1 MQMTA
6 RNVEGEFDTLKDDL
20 GKLRADVSNLSSAL
34 KDVTSDTVRE
44 QVEIIR
50 ARIDSIAADAKMQG
64 RASLDDLTGRIEERP
79 LASVLIAFGVGVLIG
94 KLFDR

>member
-1 MQMTA
+1 MAT

-50 ARIDSIAADAKMQG
+50 ARIDSIAADAKLQG

>member
-1 MQMTA
+1 MQMTT

>member
-1 MQMTA
+1 MQMAT

-50 ARIDSIAADAKMQG
+50 ARIDSIAADAKLQG

>member
-1 MQMTA
+1 MTA

-50 ARIDSIAADAKMQG
+50 ARIDSIAADAKLQG

>member
-1 MQMTA
+1 MTA

>member
-1 MQMTA
+1 MTA

-44 QVEIIR
+44 QIDMIR
-50 ARIDSIAADAKMQG
+50 ARIDSIAADAKLQG

-79 LASVLIAFGVGVLIG
+79 LASILIAFGAGVLIG

>member
-1 MQMTA
+1 MTT

>member
-1 MQMTA
+1 MTA

-50 ARIDSIAADAKMQG
+50 ARIDSIAVDAKLQG